1 MRRTRRGI
9 TVRLSVE
16 ERDVLRS
23 ALTQLRDLLDSDDD
37 PGLRRLYPTAYAQ
50 DVERDR
56 EYQQLV
62 HDDLRSKRM
71 VDVGLMLETLDAQL
85 LDDEQLAAW
94 MSAVNGMRLVLGT
107 KLDVSEDQ
115 MVELDP
121 EDPTSLPYAL
131 YEYLNWLLDGIVAA
145 ARP

>member
-23 ALTQLRDLLDSDDD
+23 ALTQLRDLLESDDD

>member
-23 ALTQLRDLLDSDDD
+23 MLGQLQELVDVDDD
-37 PGLRRLYPTAYAQ
+37 PGLRRLYPTAYAE
-50 DVERDR
+50 DAERDR

-62 HDDLRSKRM
+62 HDDLRSKRLHDLT
-71 VDVGLMLETLDAQL
+71 VMLETLDEPM
-85 LDDEQLAAW
+85 LDDDQLAAW
-94 MSAVNGMRLVLGT
+94 MRAVNGMRLVLGT

-115 MVELDP
+115 MVALDP
-121 EDPTSLPYAL
+121 EDPASLPYAL

-145 ARP
+145 SRI